1 MARILIAD
9 DDPEIRDSLV
19 KLLGLVGHDVST
31 VENGHEAMELLDV
44 ESFDLLITDI
54 LMPRRDGL
62 ECVMHVRKNH
72 ADMPVLAIS
81 GGARTDTYL
90 KLAETMGAAKTFH
103 KPFPPRE
110 LMAKVAELVGE
121 TPQPA

>member
-1 MARILIAD
+1 MAHILIAD

-19 KLLGLVGHDVST
+19 KLLGLVGHEVTS
-31 VENGHEAMELLDV
+31 VENGHEAIELLGS
-44 ESFDLLITDI
+44 EAFDLMITDI

-72 ADMPVLAIS
+72 SGMPVLAIS

-90 KLAETMGAAKTFH
+90 KLAETMGAVKTFH

-110 LMAKVAELVGE
+110 LLAKVDELLGA
-121 TPQPA
+121 QPA